1 MQPVNTPYAEL
12 VGDGSSTEIEFD
24 FSVDIAST
32 SPSGSQSYPRVR
44 LITYDEDTGALESV
58 ETLTYGTDYTVS
70 LTAKDSEA
78 GDLAYPGGTITLTV
92 APEDYQTVYVDRVSP
107 LTQSTIF
114 PTGGQLNLR
123 TLEAKL
129 DYLTRI
135 VQEQELD
142 LSRIPVSSDP
152 TAQPVLWYAT
162 EDDWGKYAF
171 LDLSGNAVF
180 VTEVETGTL
189 TLTNQGVRR
198 VGYGGDTDE
207 IRFDGNFTYNED
219 TDTLGVVNL
228 SVSTGI
234 TGDYLTASRV
244 VVTNGDKKLVSAV
257 TTATQVDYL
266 SGTTGDVQVQLDA
279 KLATAATTYVKVLD
293 RKTTPAASNGT
304 TETTLYTYTVPGGTL
319 GARMIRVTAL
329 LMLQTDATNTNDLTL
344 AFKWGA
350 DTVSI
355 GYANIDDNAGSG
367 YPVMCMFY
375 VAPYNNTTN
384 AQRMWA
390 QVILKN
396 GAITT
401 PDVRMEYQTAAAD
414 STADVT
420 LSITADWSINDPADD
435 IITLEFATMELI

>member
-58 ETLTYGTDYTVS
+58 ETLTYGTDYTVA

-78 GDLAYPGGTITLTV
+78 GDLAYPGGTITLTE
-92 APEDYQTVYVDRVSP
+92 APETYQTAYVDRVSP

-189 TLTNQGVRR
+189 TLTNQGDGR
-198 VGYGGDTDE
+198 VGYGGATDE
-207 IRFDGNFTYNED
+207 IRFDAGFEYDEAMNTVK
-219 TDTLGVVNL
+219 LG
-228 SVSTGI
+228 G
-234 TGDYLTASRV
+234 LTASRA
-244 VVTNGDKKLVSAV
+244 VVTDVNKKLVSSGA
-257 TTATQVDYL
+257 TAQQVGYL
-266 SGTTGDVQVQLDA
+266 SNVTSDVQGQLDA
-279 KLATAATTYVKVLD
+279 KLPVASPSATGTLTVTQGTTGNAVQVLQSTHADGNPSETVYQNTYEGGGGGLVTILTIPIATDTSVLIDVVVVGKQIAGAGTGDSEACWGKAVVRNVGGTVTVRGTPVIDDSGDSGVFTGVASKPTFTVSTTNILIQVELNTANNRNVRATA
-293 RKTTPAASNGT
+293 
-304 TETTLYTYTVPGGTL
+304 
-319 GARMIRVTAL
+319 RV
-329 LMLQTDATNTNDLTL
+329 
-344 AFKWGA
+344 
-350 DTVSI
+350 
-355 GYANIDDNAGSG
+355 
-367 YPVMCMFY
+367 YPC
-375 VAPYNNTTN
+375 
-384 AQRMWA
+384 
-390 QVILKN
+390 
-396 GAITT
+396 G
-401 PDVRMEYQTAAAD
+401 
-414 STADVT
+414 
-420 LSITADWSINDPADD
+420 
-435 IITLEFATMELI
+435 